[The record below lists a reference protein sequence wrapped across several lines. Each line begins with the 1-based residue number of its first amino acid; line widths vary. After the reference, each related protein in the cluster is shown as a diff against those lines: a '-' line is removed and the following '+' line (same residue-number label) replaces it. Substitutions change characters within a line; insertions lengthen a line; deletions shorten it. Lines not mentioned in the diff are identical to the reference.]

1 MQIVTIE
8 AGAQHHAGGLE
19 IKKKKKRCL
28 LEALSSLKEN
38 NIIDSLKIT
47 ISEGKTQHSLQS
59 I

>member
-19 IKKKKKRCL
+19 IKKKKRCL

-47 ISEGKTQHSLQS
+47 ISEGRTQHSLQS

>member
-19 IKKKKKRCL
+19 ILKKKRCL